1 MILVQ
6 IAKQHFLIIIT
17 LFFFCLN
24 SLADQINSYEKS
36 YYGSILAGQIANYD
50 NEIEKASFYYNYANE
65 INPKNVKIYNLT
77 LMSHILTGKVD
88 TAIEKIKYYEKSFKN
103 SQYKSQVSNF
113 LVLIDLISSS
123 KKKEA
128 LEYLE
133 ENKEILITDK
143 VKPLLKAWLS
153 DSFEQAVSYLQ
164 EYEYKSE
171 GLFLSSMYF
180 QHLALIANFFG
191 EKKKAYEAF
200 TESLENF
207 TLEKTRTLYFYSIFI
222 SNNSEFSDDNSYLEE
237 FRKKNSEHSFSM
249 FLKNKKN
256 NDLLINDFRK
266 GISELLY
273 NLAET
278 LYGQGMNETSIA
290 FSQVSLF
297 LNKNSDISNYLLAE
311 NFQLLGKQKK
321 AIEILKKISLQSYL
335 GWNSHLK
342 IADLYLNLKKYDEAK
357 DYLLKLKSKKK
368 NRIDIYYKLG
378 ELYHLQKDYAK
389 AISSYTTGIKFLKN
403 PEKKHWYIFYSRGM
417 SFERSKKWIEAE
429 KDFLYALELFPNQP
443 LVLNYLGYSWIDF
456 GRNLQE
462 AQELIK
468 KAVKLRPNDGYFI
481 DSLGWA
487 FYRMGDYKNAVIEL
501 EKAVEKVPN
510 DPIINDHLG
519 DALWRAGFENEA
531 IFQWKRAL
539 IYNPE
544 NELKE
549 IIIYK
554 LEKGL

>member
-6 IAKQHFLIIIT
+6 IAKQLFLIIIT

-24 SLADQINSYEKS
+24 SLADDVNSYEKS
-36 YYGSILAGQIANYD
+36 YYGAILAGQIANYD
-50 NEIEKASFYYNYANE
+50 NEIEKASLYYNYANE

-103 SQYKSQVSNF
+103 SQYKSQVSSF
-113 LVLIDLISSS
+113 LILIDLIRSS

-128 LEYLE
+128 LKYLE

-164 EYEYKSE
+164 EYEYKTE

-180 QHLALIANFFG
+180 QHLALVANFFG
-191 EKKKAYEAF
+191 EKEKAYEAF
-200 TESLENF
+200 TEGLKNF

-222 SNNSEFSDDNSYLEE
+222 SNNSEFNDDNSYLKE
-237 FRKKNSEHSFSM
+237 FHKKNSEHSFSM
-249 FLKNKKN
+249 FLKNQKN
-256 NDLLINDFRK
+256 SALLISDFRK
-266 GISELLY
+266 GVSELLY

-321 AIEILKKISLQSYL
+321 AIEILKKISLESYL

-342 IADLYLNLKKYDEAK
+342 IADLYLDLKKYDEAK
-357 DYLLKLKSKKK
+357 SYLLKLKSKKK

-389 AISSYTTGIKFLKN
+389 AISSYTNGIKFLKN
-403 PEKKHWYIFYSRGM
+403 PDKKHWYIFYSRGM

-456 GRNLQE
+456 GKNLQE
-462 AQELIK
+462 AQKLIK

-487 FYRMGDYKNAVIEL
+487 FYRMGEYKKAVTEL